1 MMFMN
6 SETVSPGLVAIR
18 SEMARQHRDA
28 LASFIGAEA
37 VANQIAASIRRTG
50 RLLLVGMGGSH
61 YMNRVCEPLFRAAG
75 VDTVALVASELL
87 YAPLPTKQ
95 PSTTVLVSQSGES
108 AEIVRLM
115 ERAPGAPETFGLTIN
130 ADSALGRAIPALVGV
145 GGEEK
150 AYAATRSLL
159 ITLALQCAVL
169 KALGQDIEVALD
181 QLRTVPVVP
190 DAVSAAAVDL
200 LAKRDVV
207 VFSGRSAFQGVAESG
222 ALCLMELARMP
233 ALALEGG
240 QFRHGPLEIL
250 SPRIGVVLLRGAGE
264 TAKLVDRLGQTCVAA
279 GITPL
284 VFDASGEAPIAEA
297 FTLSFPRLDGLAAAL
312 AILPVLQDVLVRVSA
327 RRVAD
332 VGVPRRSAK
341 VTDTE

>member
-1 MMFMN
+1 MTVMT
-6 SETVSPGLVAIR
+6 SQGVSPGLVAIR
-18 SEMARQHRDA
+18 AEMARQHADA
-28 LASFIGAEA
+28 LASFSGAASIAGE
-37 VANQIAASIRRTG
+37 IAASIRRTG
-50 RLLLVGMGGSH
+50 RLHLVGMGGSH
-61 YMNRVCEPLFRAAG
+61 FMNRVAEALFRTAG
-75 VDTVALVASELL
+75 VDAVPLIASEVLYTPLL
-87 YAPLPTKQ
+87 ASQ
-95 PSTTVLVSQSGES
+95 PCTTILVSQSGGS
-108 AEIVRLM
+108 AEIIRLLD
-115 ERAPGAPETFGLTIN
+115 RAPNAPETFGLTIN
-130 ADSALGRAIPALVGV
+130 GNARLGQSVPSLVGV

-159 ITLALQCAVL
+159 ITLALQAAVL
-169 KALGQDIEVALD
+169 QALGQNVDRALEQLSAPPAMPEAEVA
-181 QLRTVPVVP
+181 
-190 DAVSAAAVDL
+190 AATDL
-200 LAKRDVV
+200 LAERDVV
-207 VFSGRSAFQGVAESG
+207 IFSGRTALQGVAESG

-284 VFDASGEAPIAEA
+284 VFDASGEAPIAGA